1 MKQLIITV
9 ALMVFFAGCNNG
21 QTNKNQEKKMKKLNS
36 LEWAEAVY
44 AIYDDCI
51 TELDGLVGE
60 KPEPD
65 AALKEKVE
73 TLKVSVISRLLPLGA
88 MRAEMAESDQKS
100 ASAQLG
106 SKMIGISKNPGWGRT
121 QNDARIHY
129 AKSDPGLAALI
140 ASFNIITQYAQ
151 YELLKKQEPA
161 EAERL
166 GLN

>member
-65 AALKEKVE
+65 AALKEKDE
-73 TLKVSVISRLLPLGA
+73 SVGDFQVVA
-88 MRAEMAESDQKS
+88 A
-100 ASAQLG
+100 G
-106 SKMIGISKNPGWGRT
+106 SHAGR
-121 QNDARIHY
+121 DARKRSEI
-129 AKSDPGLAALI
+129 GLG
-140 ASFNIITQYAQ
+140 
-151 YELLKKQEPA
+151 PA
-161 EAERL
+161 
-166 GLN
+166 GF

>member
-73 TLKVSVISRLLPLGA
+73 TLKASVISRLLGQRRSMNIANTSKRTLPWRGASNPL
-88 MRAEMAESDQKS
+88 
-100 ASAQLG
+100 
-106 SKMIGISKNPGWGRT
+106 
-121 QNDARIHY
+121 
-129 AKSDPGLAALI
+129 
-140 ASFNIITQYAQ
+140 SFMSREWKT
-151 YELLKKQEPA
+151 
-161 EAERL
+161 RFRS
-166 GLN
+166 